1 MRIED
6 MTLDQ
11 LMELNTLICQR
22 IDQLQE
28 RETMEAL
35 MQLRLGMKVTF
46 EGRYGQVFG
55 IVTKI
60 NRKTVIVLDE
70 DGAKQ
75 YKVAP
80 VLLRPLHE
88 AS

>member
-55 IVTKI
+55 I
-60 NRKTVIVLDE
+60 
-70 DGAKQ
+70 
-75 YKVAP
+75 
-80 VLLRPLHE
+80 
-88 AS
+88 